1 MQSFHEYIDVFLRLC
16 AVYLF
21 LFLFFLLNIISISMP
36 LSITIDVPF
45 VLMLLYYW
53 SIYRPTLIPP
63 LLVFAMGV
71 CLDLLSGW
79 PLGLNA
85 FIFLVLRQSVTSQRV
100 FLTGQP
106 FIVVWLG
113 FMVAVSSSL
122 FLQWALFGLI
132 RLQWVSF
139 DPVIISI
146 FIGIVLFPAIALVLH
161 ILHRMLPEIQGQYS
175 AVT

>member
-1 MQSFHEYIDVFLRLC
+1 MQLFHEYIDVLLRLC
-16 AVYLF
+16 VVYLS
-21 LFLFFLLNIISISMP
+21 LFLFFLLDIISVSMP
-36 LSITIDVPF
+36 LSINIDVPII
-45 VLMLLYYW
+45 LMMVYYW

-63 LLVFAMGV
+63 LLVFGIGI

-79 PLGLNA
+79 PLGINA
-85 FIFLVLRQSVTSQRV
+85 FIFLVLQRSVISQRV
-100 FLTGQP
+100 FLMGQP
-106 FIVVWLG
+106 FVVVWLG
-113 FMVAVSSSL
+113 FMLAAPLSL

-146 FIGIVLFPAIALVLH
+146 FIGIVLFPAMALLLHVLH
-161 ILHRMLPEIQGQYS
+161 KILPEIQGQYS